1 MQRWTLIFQLLMSF
15 SKDGAWFTLCNS
27 LSMREYS
34 TYLIVQVL
42 ECEGDEL
49 SLWDTCHRE
58 IKPCFVVISFSVG
71 LCIPTD
77 PQIITVFLEAS
88 LGSC

>member
-1 MQRWTLIFQLLMSF
+1 MDTDF
-15 SKDGAWFTLCNS
+15 SVTHEFPKDGAWFTLCNL

-49 SLWDTCHRE
+49 SLWDTSHRE

-77 PQIITVFLEAS
+77 PQIITVFLESS
-88 LGSC
+88 LSSC